1 MTDTAESLDPLR
13 LPLQGER
20 LIEASAGTGKTFT
33 IAALYLR
40 LLLGL
45 GGNAAFPRPLSVE
58 ELLVVTFTE
67 AATAELRGR
76 IRTNIHE
83 LRIACLRQSTDN
95 PLYASLLEEIADKK
109 QAAQWLLLAERQMD
123 EASVFTIHGFCQR
136 MLSLNAFESGMLFEQ
151 QLIEDESVLRY
162 QACAD
167 FWRRHCYPL
176 QRDIAEAV
184 HALWKGPEALLRA
197 IDRYL
202 QGEAPVIKSPPP
214 ADETLATRHEKIIAK
229 IADIKQKWM
238 ESVGDIDAIIENSG
252 IDRRKFNRGNQ
263 GKWIDKVSAW
273 AQEETRGYQLP
284 DALEKFSQRFLAER
298 TKADGI
304 VPEHPLFVAIETLLA
319 EPLTLNDLMIAR
331 AMTEIREAVAR
342 EKRRRGELGFDDML
356 SRLDS
361 HPLPGGDDRRIPGHR
376 PSAVPHFPPYLAP
389 AARHRAAVNR
399 RSETG
404 HLRLPRCGY
413 FHLYEGPQRGCRAL
427 HARYQLALLPRHGG
441 KRQRAV

>member
-1 MTDTAESLDPLR
+1 M
-13 LPLQGER
+13 
-20 LIEASAGTGKTFT
+20 IEASAGTGKTFT

-76 IRTNIHE
+76 IRSNIHE

-95 PLYASLLEEIADKK
+95 PLYASLLEEIADKQ

-197 IDRYL
+197 IDSYL

-214 ADETLATRHEKIIAK
+214 ADETLPHGMKKSSRELPTSSKNGLSPLARLTQSSKIP
-229 IADIKQKWM
+229 
-238 ESVGDIDAIIENSG
+238 GLTDASL
-252 IDRRKFNRGNQ
+252 
-263 GKWIDKVSAW
+263 
-273 AQEETRGYQLP
+273 T
-284 DALEKFSQRFLAER
+284 
-298 TKADGI
+298 
-304 VPEHPLFVAIETLLA
+304 VAIRVNG
-319 EPLTLNDLMIAR
+319 LTRSA
-331 AMTEIREAVAR
+331 
-342 EKRRRGELGFDDML
+342 
-356 SRLDS
+356 
-361 HPLPGGDDRRIPGHR
+361 PGAGRD
-376 PSAVPHFPPYLAP
+376 A
-389 AARHRAAVNR
+389 
-399 RSETG
+399 
-404 HLRLPRCGY
+404 RLPAPG
-413 FHLYEGPQRGCRAL
+413 RAGEI
-427 HARYQLALLPRHGG
+427 LPAFPG
-441 KRQRAV
+441 

>member
-1 MTDTAESLDPLR
+1 MTHTAEPLDPLS

-20 LIEASAGTGKTFT
+20 LIEASAGTGKTYT

-45 GGNAAFPRPLSVE
+45 GGNAAFSRPLSVE

-76 IRTNIHE
+76 IRSNIHE
-83 LRIACLRQSTDN
+83 LRIACLRQTTDN
-95 PLYASLLEEIADKK
+95 PLYASLLDEIADKQ

-151 QLIEDESVLRY
+151 QLIEDESELRY

-184 HALWKGPEALLRA
+184 HALWKGPEELLRA

-214 ADETLATRHEKIIAK
+214 ADETLASRHERSSPKLRRLSI
-229 IADIKQKWM
+229 
-238 ESVGDIDAIIENSG
+238 SG
-252 IDRRKFNRGNQ
+252 
-263 GKWIDKVSAW
+263 
-273 AQEETRGYQLP
+273 
-284 DALEKFSQRFLAER
+284 
-298 TKADGI
+298 
-304 VPEHPLFVAIETLLA
+304 
-319 EPLTLNDLMIAR
+319 M
-331 AMTEIREAVAR
+331 
-342 EKRRRGELGFDDML
+342 
-356 SRLDS
+356 SRLVKLMQSSKTQASTDAS
-361 HPLPGGDDRRIPGHR
+361 STVGTREVDRKDQRLGPGGDAGLPASGRAGKIFAALFDRANQSR
-376 PSAVPHFPPYLAP
+376 
-389 AARHRAAVNR
+389 RHCA
-399 RSETG
+399 
-404 HLRLPRCGY
+404 
-413 FHLYEGPQRGCRAL
+413 
-427 HARYQLALLPRHGG
+427 
-441 KRQRAV
+441 